1 MATRTTSSTTTP
13 SATSRRVSQVAN
25 QRNNP
30 YASSPAE
37 IAAAK
42 RNKMERLKNEREARL
57 NEKRVNELDDD
68 LIKLKEKQVKDLSSV
83 QEQEMKARKKFVAA
97 TEKLARGITGSK
109 AGTTIH
115 GSSLD
120 LPAATKSIGRAA
132 SSGISSA
139 MKKMTSLLEKRVAGS
154 SAGAA
159 VRGGILRR
167 AGAAVAGAE
176 GGAAAAGAAEAASAA
191 GGLAAK
197 AGFLAKGLNVL
208 AAVSGVV
215 TEAITEYANET
226 QDLALISRK
235 RILSYGRGKEGMKT
249 GPGTRFATDADAE
262 KGMRDEVVDVSNAR
276 RQAGQIAAEFNL
288 SADDIQAAQHL
299 IANKTGEMYSQM
311 GPISYQMGQM
321 AQMGAMEI
329 NDAATLF
336 IEERNRFDSAPAK
349 VLKEMRG
356 LMDES
361 RAISDETGK
370 VINVEDYTLEV
381 RNLRA
386 SLGDAGATI
395 EDTSKIFGGG
405 YKAAVK
411 MGASLERAISGAKK
425 FAEGLTM
432 NYDAGFGTVEVDQ
445 DVGDLLTRKDL
456 SDEQRSIATQVKQGL
471 DSGSMT
477 PDIAASLIQKSMGS
491 KLAEVRMTRTLK
503 DGNLNLAQAR
513 GLDVTDPGLFLIL
526 TNALNKVAA
535 GGDAATVAAEAMK
548 LSATE
553 ATAQEADRASAA
565 SATMTVSLGKMQ
577 ESAVL
582 MARDAALTAGMGPTT
597 TSVLQTAQTGGRE
610 AKLLPK
616 RMQDV
621 VAEVG
626 SENAVIQSEHDT
638 AASYMTKLNTHK
650 SSELNKDHIKRFTDS
665 LSRGEDPGELNR
677 MFVKDFIETENELRM
692 KANAPQRPLISTPTS
707 PFGNPREEGSSTVVP
722 TANGIKVYTTVVT
735 NIPASSMSAA
745 VAADQA
751 AANATSSAPGG

>member
-30 YASSPAE
+30 YVATPAE
-37 IAAAK
+37 AAAAK
-42 RNKMERLKNEREARL
+42 RNKMERLRNEREARL

-97 TEKLARGITGSK
+97 TEKLARGITGAK
-109 AGTTIH
+109 AGTTVH
-115 GSSLD
+115 GSGLD
-120 LPAATKSIGRAA
+120 LPAAAKSIGRAA
-132 SSGISSA
+132 SSGVSSA
-139 MKKMTSLLEKRVAGS
+139 MKKMTALLEKRAVGA

-159 VRGGILRR
+159 ARGGILRR

-176 GGAAAAGAAEAASAA
+176 GGAAAGAAAEAA
-191 GGLAAK
+191 GGMAAK
-197 AGFLAKGLNVL
+197 AGMAAKGLNL
-208 AAVSGVV
+208 IAMAATLVMEGV
-215 TEAITEYANET
+215 TQYANET
-226 QDLALISRK
+226 EELALLSRK
-235 RILSYGRGKEGMKT
+235 RILSYGRGKEGMKA
-249 GPGTRFATDADAE
+249 GPGTRFATDTDAE
-262 KGMRDEVVDVSNAR
+262 QGMRDEIVDISNAR
-276 RQAGQIAAEFNL
+276 KRAGQVAAEFNL
-288 SADDIQAAQHL
+288 SADDIQAAQRL
-299 IANKTGEMYSQM
+299 IADQTGEMYSEM
-311 GPISYQMGQM
+311 GPITYQMGQM

-329 NDAATLF
+329 ADAAALF
-336 IEERNRFDSAPAK
+336 VEERRRFDSAPAK

-386 SLGDAGATI
+386 SLGDAGASI

-432 NYDAGFGTVEVDQ
+432 GYDAGFGTVEVDQ
-445 DVGDLLTRKDL
+445 DVGDLLTREDL

-471 DSGSMT
+471 ESGSMT

-553 ATAQEADRASAA
+553 AAAQEADRASAA
-565 SATMTVSLGKMQ
+565 SATMTSNLNKIA
-577 ESAVL
+577 ESATL
-582 MARDAALTAGMGPTT
+582 GARSAALTAAMGPMT
-597 TSVLQTAQTGGRE
+597 TSALQKTQSAARLVGS
-610 AKLLPK
+610 LPP

-626 SENAVIQSEHDT
+626 SENAVIQSERDT

-665 LSRGEDPGELNR
+665 ISRGEDPGELNR

-751 AANATSSAPGG
+751 AANATGPASNAGGN